1 MNLESKKF
9 GVSEAM
15 ESLAKG
21 KSWVLK
27 NDDYDTLEWFDLD
40 SLPPTKEK
48 VEQEILN
55 LHIRAEQ
62 EIAQKEE
69 EKKQQEKAKLSALQK
84 LSKLGLT
91 EEEAKAIVG
100 L

>member
-27 NDDYDTLEWFDLD
+27 NDDYDTLEWFELD
-40 SLPPTKEK
+40 SLPPTKEEVK
-48 VEQEILN
+48 QEILN